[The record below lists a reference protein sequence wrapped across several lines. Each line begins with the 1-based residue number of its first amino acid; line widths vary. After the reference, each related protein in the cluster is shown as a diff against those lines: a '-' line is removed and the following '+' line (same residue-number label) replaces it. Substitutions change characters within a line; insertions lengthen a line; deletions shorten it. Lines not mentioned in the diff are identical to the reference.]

1 MVDNNRKQDGP
12 SLESSVYLSMTFRYL
27 CPWDPGS
34 LGPLDLGTLVPPP
47 SSYLFS
53 YSPPLVWFGMVRYG
67 GGSQMT
73 SEFIHEEIS
82 MDYNGLSCTIRGVM
96 TGMDDWDG

>member
-12 SLESSVYLSMTFRYL
+12 SLESSVHLSMTLRYL
-27 CPWDPGS
+27 GPWDPGS

-67 GGSQMT
+67 GRGSGGVEGV
-73 SEFIHEEIS
+73 SCDIGDGIFI
-82 MDYNGLSCTIRGVM
+82 LGVPKRSLR
-96 TGMDDWDG
+96 